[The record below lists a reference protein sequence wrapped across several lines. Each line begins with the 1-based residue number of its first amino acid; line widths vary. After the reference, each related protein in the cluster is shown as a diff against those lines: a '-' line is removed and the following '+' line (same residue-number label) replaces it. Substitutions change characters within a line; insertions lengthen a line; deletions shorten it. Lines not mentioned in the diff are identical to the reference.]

1 MKKMSCLMV
10 ILEEISNF
18 IYSDIINQ
26 LPKIKK
32 IFMTNIIINI
42 EQKLANFCI
51 LLTLFVLKSDV

>member
-32 IFMTNIIINI
+32 IFMNNIIINI
-42 EQKLANFCI
+42 EQKLLIFAFC
-51 LLTLFVLKSDV
+51 